1 MTTRKHTLPLRLAA
15 VGAMLALTMLP
26 AHQTN
31 AAPSSFSNTTSITI
45 PGATYDASA
54 NGGQGGYNEGKSRP
68 YPSTINVSGLSGT
81 ITSGGL
87 TITLLGITHPDLTN
101 LDALLV
107 GPQGQESIL
116 FGDIDQTADASVS
129 NYTLSFADGGYSLGC
144 TDQPTDSA
152 TYAPVNCADSL
163 DINNGTDIF
172 AAPAPPPPY
181 HVGLGVFAGTNP
193 NGTWQLYITDDYCC
207 PTSPENGTISGGWS
221 LSITTTNPN
230 PTIAH
235 VSRFTAH
242 HSGETLRFAWHL
254 VRNQGI
260 AGFDLFAGRQRLN
273 SHLIATHASPNYTYR
288 APYTA
293 AGPFTLQILLKNGTH
308 QTVLLH

>member
-1 MTTRKHTLPLRLAA
+1 MTTRKHTLRLAA

-31 AAPSSFSNTTSITI
+31 AAPSSFSNTTPITI
-45 PGATYDASA
+45 PGATYDSSA
-54 NGGQGGYNEGKSRP
+54 NGGQGGYDEGKSQP
-68 YPSTINVSGLSGT
+68 YPSTINVSGLNGT
-81 ITSGGL
+81 IKSGGL
-87 TITLLGITHPDLTN
+87 TVTLTGITHPDLTN

-107 GPQGQESIL
+107 GPGGQESIL

-152 TYAPVNCADSL
+152 TYAPMNCDDSL

-181 HVGLGVFAGTNP
+181 NVGLGVFTGTIP
-193 NGTWQLYITDDYCC
+193 NGTWQLYITDDYY
-207 PTSPENGTISGGWS
+207 PQTPPESGTVSGGWS

-230 PTIAH
+230 PTIVH

-242 HSGETLRFAWHL
+242 RSGKTMRFAWHL
-254 VRNQGI
+254 ARNQGV
-260 AGFDLFAGRQRLN
+260 AGFDLFAGHQRLN
-273 SHLIATHASPNYTYR
+273 SHPIATRASPNYTYR
-288 APYTA
+288 VPYSTA
-293 AGPFTLQILLKNGTH
+293 RPFTLQVLHQNGTR
-308 QTVLLH
+308 QIVPLH

>member
-1 MTTRKHTLPLRLAA
+1 MTIRTYTRRLAI
-15 VGAMLALTMLP
+15 VGAMLALTLLP
-26 AHQTN
+26 VHPTN
-31 AAPSSFSNTTSITI
+31 AAPSNFSNTGSITI
-45 PGATYDASA
+45 PGATYDSSA
-54 NGGQGGYNEGKSRP
+54 NGGQGGYDEGKSQP
-68 YPSTINVSGLSGT
+68 YPSTINVSGLIGT

-87 TITLLGITHPDLTN
+87 TVTLTGITHPDLTN

-107 GPQGQESIL
+107 GPGGQESIL

-152 TYAPVNCADSL
+152 TYAPMNCDDSL

-172 AAPAPPPPY
+172 AAPAPSPPY
-181 HVGLGVFAGTNP
+181 NVGLGVFKDTIP

-207 PTSPENGTISGGWS
+207 QTPPENGTISGGWS

-242 HSGETLRFAWHL
+242 RSGKTMRFAWHL
-254 VRNQGI
+254 ARTQGV
-260 AGFDLFAGRQRLN
+260 AGFDLFAGHQRLN
-273 SHLIATHASPNYTYR
+273 THLIATHASPNYSYR

-293 AGPFTLQILLKNGTH
+293 EGPFTLQVLLKNGTH
-308 QTVLLH
+308 RTVPLH